1 MILRQILSMMYTE
14 QIREQEGGT
23 YGVGVSGD
31 LARVPVN
38 TLTMT
43 ISFDTNEAQSM
54 KLLEK
59 AISIVHELAQ
69 NGPDSNK
76 FSQVKEYIAKTRQS
90 QIVENNYFMSILKN
104 KALFGIDDAF
114 SYEKTLS
121 NVTENDVKFLA
132 KKIISSPNV
141 IEVIM
146 NGIKK

>member
-1 MILRQILSMMYTE
+1 
-14 QIREQEGGT
+14 
-23 YGVGVSGD
+23 
-31 LARVPVN
+31 
-38 TLTMT
+38 
-43 ISFDTNEAQSM
+43 
-54 KLLEK
+54 
-59 AISIVHELAQ
+59 
-69 NGPDSNK
+69 
-76 FSQVKEYIAKTRQS
+76 
-90 QIVENNYFMSILKN
+90 MSILKN